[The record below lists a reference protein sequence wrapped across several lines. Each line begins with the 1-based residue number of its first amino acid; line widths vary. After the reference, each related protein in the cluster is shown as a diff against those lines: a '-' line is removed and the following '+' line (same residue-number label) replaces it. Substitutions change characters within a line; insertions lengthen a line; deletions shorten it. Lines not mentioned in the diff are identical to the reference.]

1 LRCFVSRIQL
11 TETLCPQ
18 TGELELH
25 SKFPKWDPEQ
35 HYTVQVLTF
44 IKKIFYLKDF
54 YTEFPYNKAAN
65 DL

>member
-1 LRCFVSRIQL
+1 L